1 MFLPRFLR
9 GRMRSLSRRGAQQGG
24 ATSCAR
30 PRRSGG
36 GKAGSTHPRIAD
48 GTKVLGTEFA
58 LSGPTRVISV
68 TSQTDVPPEP
78 VKVLFAEDED
88 LVRLMMDDVLRDA
101 GFQVIEAS
109 DAAEAIS
116 IIKTTPVDAVI
127 TDLRMSAVADG
138 LELAA
143 YVRAHCP
150 GVSLIGASAY
160 APPISEDL
168 AFDAFFIKPYNPED
182 LASWIRHRHGSPR
195 VDQAES

>member
-1 MFLPRFLR
+1 
-9 GRMRSLSRRGAQQGG
+9 LSRRGAQQGG

-150 GVSLIGASAY
+150 GVSLVGASAY

>member
-1 MFLPRFLR
+1 MGARKRRAICMGSFTGEKAEEAGGDCCRNEP
-9 GRMRSLSRRGAQQGG
+9 GAPYRS
-24 ATSCAR
+24 
-30 PRRSGG
+30 
-36 GKAGSTHPRIAD
+36 
-48 GTKVLGTEFA
+48 
-58 LSGPTRVISV
+58 
-68 TSQTDVPPEP
+68 
-78 VKVLFAEDED
+78 ED
-88 LVRLMMDDVLRDA
+88 LVRLMMADVLRDE
-101 GFQVIEAS
+101 GFRVIEAS

-116 IIKTTPVDAVI
+116 ILKAMAVDAVI

-150 GVSLIGASAY
+150 GVSLVGASAY

>member
-1 MFLPRFLR
+1 
-9 GRMRSLSRRGAQQGG
+9 
-24 ATSCAR
+24 
-30 PRRSGG
+30 
-36 GKAGSTHPRIAD
+36 
-48 GTKVLGTEFA
+48 
-58 LSGPTRVISV
+58 VISV
-68 TSQTDVPPEP
+68 TPQTDVPPKP
-78 VKVLFAEDED
+78 VKVLFADDED
-88 LVRLMMDDVLRDA
+88 LVRLMMAEVLRDE
-101 GFQVIEAS
+101 GFRVIEAS

-150 GVSLIGASAY
+150 GVSLVGASAY

-182 LASWIRHRHGSPR
+182 IASWIRHRHSSTRDHADSGS
-195 VDQAES
+195 A

>member
-1 MFLPRFLR
+1 M
-9 GRMRSLSRRGAQQGG
+9 
-24 ATSCAR
+24 
-30 PRRSGG
+30 
-36 GKAGSTHPRIAD
+36 
-48 GTKVLGTEFA
+48 
-58 LSGPTRVISV
+58 
-68 TSQTDVPPEP
+68 
-78 VKVLFAEDED
+78 
-88 LVRLMMDDVLRDA
+88 
-101 GFQVIEAS
+101 IEVS

-116 IIKTTPVDAVI
+116 MLKAMPVDVVI

>member
-1 MFLPRFLR
+1 
-9 GRMRSLSRRGAQQGG
+9 LSRRGAQQGG

-150 GVSLIGASAY
+150 GVSLVGASAY
-160 APPISEDL
+160 APPISKDL

-182 LASWIRHRHGSPR
+182 IASWIRHRHSSTR
-195 VDQAES
+195 DHVDQAES

>member
-150 GVSLIGASAY
+150 GVSLVGASAY